1 MEECLGVT
9 RELLMTPILAM
20 TALFHVLML
29 KSGKAVEQDEVG
41 EVQGNNFPGPFWGT
55 DKDKIVP
62 YIQTLHKINKELW
75 PQAGITRT
83 SPLCQKLPP
92 QVLTTEPSKPWEL
105 HIPTRS
111 SPGSE

>member
-1 MEECLGVT
+1 
-9 RELLMTPILAM
+9 MTPIIGHDSSISL
-20 TALFHVLML
+20 HVLML
-29 KSGKAVEQDEVG
+29 KSSKAVGWTKWVRFRETISQSPFG
-41 EVQGNNFPGPFWGT
+41 VQT

-83 SPLCQKLPP
+83 YPPPLSE
-92 QVLTTEPSKPWEL
+92 VA
-105 HIPTRS
+105 HPTSGVYFCSRS